1 MTPSQKQHLFRRS
14 RSWRLLGK
22 YIFFMQRLF
31 YKSIVVVGREK
42 IPRDCPV
49 IFAPNHQ
56 NALMDPLAVLLA
68 SDMQTVFLARA
79 DIFRKPLLAKIFTWL
94 KILPVYRIRDGK
106 DNLQNNEQS
115 FDAAIEVLEHG
126 QTVGIFP
133 EAAHSDKRSLLPLKK
148 GVPRVAFLA
157 EEKNDFKLGL
167 KIVPVGIYYSRY
179 DTMGGV
185 LHVRFGEA
193 IAVAAF
199 EGEYREN
206 PQKAHLML
214 RDAIAAGIRSLAID
228 IRRKGWYES
237 YESMLALATNK
248 LARSMYRRK
257 NIRDREFLA
266 QKQIIDAHDHYMDEQ
281 PAALESIKEKVETY
295 ELSKQAYRLSD
306 KTLYWRWPVI
316 PGLIVGSI
324 LTLAGLPLFI
334 YGFINNIVAYFLPRR
349 ITRMFKDKQFHSS
362 VKFLWGAL
370 VVPLIYFLQAVIVWI
385 VFGKAWIA
393 GAYLL
398 TLPFIS
404 FYAHWYAEQLGF
416 MSKRWRLFFLRK
428 THPTKMNALKKLQEE
443 IIRDVEEILLN
454 ELKS

>member
-1 MTPSQKQHLFRRS
+1 MTPSQKQHLFRNS
-14 RSWRLLGK
+14 VSWRLLGK

-42 IPRDCPV
+42 IPRNCPV

-79 DIFRKPLLAKIFTWL
+79 DIFRRPLLAKIFAWL

-106 DNLQNNEQS
+106 DNLSNNEQS

-126 QTVGIFP
+126 QSVGIFP
-133 EAAHSDKRSLLPLKK
+133 EAAHSDKRILLPLKK

-157 EEKNDFKLGL
+157 EEKNDFALGL

-193 IAVAAF
+193 IAVAGF
-199 EGEYREN
+199 EPEYREN
-206 PQKAHLML
+206 PQKAHLLL

-228 IRRKGWYES
+228 IRRKGWYEI
-237 YESMLALATNK
+237 YESMLSLVTRK
-248 LARSMYRRK
+248 LAKKMGRHLH
-257 NIRDREFLA
+257 IRDREFNA
-266 QKQIIDAHDHYMDEQ
+266 QKQIIASLDHYMDTRPE
-281 PAALESIKEKVETY
+281 ALDAIRAKVEEY
-295 ELSKQAYRLSD
+295 EQIKQSYRLSD

-316 PGLIVGSI
+316 PGLIIGSI
-324 LTLAGLPLFI
+324 LTLAGFPLFL
-334 YGFINNIVAYFLPRR
+334 YGLINNLAAYFLPRR

-370 VVPLIYFLQAVIVWI
+370 VVPLLYVLQAIIVWI
-385 VFGKAWIA
+385 IFKKAWIA

-398 TLPFIS
+398 TLPFVS
-404 FYAHWYAEQLGF
+404 FYAHWYAEQSGF
-416 MSKRWRLFFLRK
+416 MLKRWRLFFLRK
-428 THPTKMNALKKLQEE
+428 TYPTKMKALKSLQEE
-443 IIRDVEEILLN
+443 IIRNVEDILLMC
-454 ELKS
+454 

>member
-1 MTPSQKQHLFRRS
+1 MTEKQKQHLFRNS
-14 RSWRLLGK
+14 WSWRLLGK

-31 YKSIVVVGREK
+31 YKSIVVVGREN

-79 DIFRKPLLAKIFTWL
+79 DVFRKPLLRKIFIWL
-94 KILPVYRIRDGK
+94 KMLPVYRIRDGK

-115 FDAAIEVLEHG
+115 FDLAIEVLENK
-126 QTVGIFP
+126 QSIGIFP

-157 EEKNDFKLGL
+157 EEKNNFRLGL
-167 KIVPVGIYYSRY
+167 RIVPVGIYYSRY

-193 IAVAAF
+193 IEVAAF
-199 EGEYREN
+199 EADYHEN
-206 PQKAHLML
+206 PQKAHLLL
-214 RDAIAAGIRSLAID
+214 RDAIAAGIRTLAID
-228 IRRKGWYES
+228 ITRKGWYES
-237 YESMLALATNK
+237 YESMLSLVTRK
-248 LARSMYRRK
+248 LAKRMDRRK
-257 NIRDREFLA
+257 NIRDREFNA
-266 QKQIIDAHDHYMDEQ
+266 QKQIIDALDHYMDAQ
-281 PAALESIKEKVETY
+281 PDALDAIKAKVDEYEKT
-295 ELSKQAYRLSD
+295 KRAYRLSD
-306 KTLYWRWPVI
+306 KTLYWRWPII
-316 PGLIVGSI
+316 PGLIVGSVLI
-324 LTLAGLPLFI
+324 LAGLPLFL
-334 YGFINNIVAYFLPRR
+334 YGFINNIAAYFLPRR

-370 VVPLIYFLQAVIVWI
+370 VVPFLYLLQSLILWI

-393 GAYLL
+393 ATYLL

-404 FYAHWYAEQLGF
+404 AYAHWYAEQAAF
-416 MSKRWRLFFLRK
+416 MLKRWRLFFLRK
-428 THPTKMNALKKLQEE
+428 THPTKMKALKALQED
-443 IIRDVEEILLN
+443 IIRSVEQILLN
-454 ELKS
+454 S